1 MMRTEPAD
9 HPQAVDAVTVHL
21 DIPASGDLLT
31 LARLTAA
38 TLAARSAFTVEEV
51 EDLRLAVD
59 ELCLPFVRACS
70 EGRLRLLYTGSD
82 GTVRI
87 ECTLVPDRDGHTT
100 AVGASSH
107 PEDALSV
114 CILDALV
121 DEHGSFDPDRP
132 LGGHWLLKR
141 RERLTG

>member
-1 MMRTEPAD
+1 MLTEPAG
-9 HPQAVDAVTVHL
+9 QQQGVDAVIVQL

-59 ELCLPFVRACS
+59 ELCLPLLRACS
-70 EGRLRLLYTGSD
+70 SGRLRLHYIGDD
-82 GTVRI
+82 GAVRI
-87 ECTLVPDRDGHTT
+87 ECTLVPDPDWRPSE
-100 AVGASSH
+100 ASRSVH

-114 CILDALV
+114 SILDALV
-121 DEHGSFDPDRP
+121 DAHGPLDPGSP
-132 LGGHWLLKR
+132 AAGHWLVKR
-141 RERLTG
+141 REALTD

>member
-1 MMRTEPAD
+1 MLTESAG
-9 HPQAVDAVTVHL
+9 QQQELGVVSVQL

-59 ELCLPFVRACS
+59 ELCLPLVRACS
-70 EGRLRLLYTGSD
+70 QGRLQLQYTGSD

-87 ECTLVPDRDGHTT
+87 ECLLVPDPDWR
-100 AVGASSH
+100 AS
-107 PEDALSV
+107 
-114 CILDALV
+114 
-121 DEHGSFDPDRP
+121 
-132 LGGHWLLKR
+132 
-141 RERLTG
+141 